1 MDFFETL
8 RLSIATAAP
17 RILLALTILAI
28 GWLIARLLSKAVF
41 ALLAR
46 TTLAAW
52 ATRRLGIP
60 SGRYGH
66 RLERVIG
73 RVTFYAMMVVA
84 IVLAL
89 DALDLGVIARP
100 MQAALTEI
108 AEHLPN
114 VLGGVIVL
122 IAGIA
127 AARILG
133 DLAEGLLRTLGF
145 DRFFARHI
153 PLGVSE
159 PVAVTGAPASEAAT
173 AAGLSAEAAPS
184 PVPSRVFGQ
193 VVTVVVVLLVV
204 LQVLEI
210 MGLESM
216 VRVLEPFLAE
226 FLPNLGVAVLI
237 LLAGLWAGQW
247 VKRTLDELYAP
258 GRIAAAGLLGARR
271 LPRMAGSTARAAV
284 LLFAVAMAL
293 QQVGVAPELIAI
305 AFALLFGSLCL
316 ALALAFGLGGREVAA
331 EIVREEYDRRSLEAT
346 VAAESA
352 AAAEVAAAAAIV
364 APQPAPAAPESA
376 PRPTPRKAGGAKG
389 GGRGKKTPTPDDD
402 PSQEG

>member
-8 RLSIATAAP
+8 RVSIATAAP

-46 TTLAAW
+46 TNLAAW

-133 DLAEGLLRTLGF
+133 DVAEGLLRTLGF

-153 PLGVSE
+153 PIGV
-159 PVAVTGAPASEAAT
+159 PGAAPAAAAP
-173 AAGLSAEAAPS
+173 AAGLAAEAAPS

-226 FLPNLGVAVLI
+226 FLPNLGIATLI

-258 GRIAAAGLLGARR
+258 AAAPGVAPLGARR
-271 LPRMAGSTARAAV
+271 LPRLAGSTARAAV

-305 AFALLFGSLCL
+305 AFAILFGSLCL

-331 EIVREEYDRRSLEAT
+331 EIVREEYERRSLEAT
-346 VAAESA
+346 TAAEPAAAA

-364 APQPAPAAPESA
+364 APQPAPSAAPPTRPA
-376 PRPTPRKAGGAKG
+376 PRKSGGAKASP
-389 GGRGKKTPTPDDD
+389 RGKKAPPDD
-402 PSQEG
+402 PPQEG